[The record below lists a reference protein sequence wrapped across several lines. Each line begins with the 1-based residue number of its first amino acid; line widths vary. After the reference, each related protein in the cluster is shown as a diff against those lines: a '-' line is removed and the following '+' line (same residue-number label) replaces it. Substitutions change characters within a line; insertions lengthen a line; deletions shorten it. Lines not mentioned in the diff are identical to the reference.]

1 MDARPDRRK
10 NGCVRYLALL
20 PGTGL
25 FLCLALYSKA
35 VYQPLA
41 ELQENMTKWRTH
53 GSSNYRITVLNYTFD
68 KLNTIYIV
76 AGKIILQTN
85 SHPYRPHGVAP
96 VEYFFKQ
103 LLTCVGSIFACSV
116 EYGADYGYLT
126 TITWG
131 CIDVYIE

>member
-1 MDARPDRRK
+1 MVAYVFLP
-10 NGCVRYLALL
+10 YWLL
-20 PGTGL
+20 QAHVCILPL
-25 FLCLALYSKA
+25 MAKL
-35 VYQPLA
+35 VYPPQA

-53 GSSNYRITVLNYTFD
+53 GSSNYRITVVNYTFD

-85 SHPYRPHGVAP
+85 SPSYRPNDAAP
-96 VEYFFKQ
+96 VEYFLKQ

-116 EYGADYGYLT
+116 EYGAAYGYLT